1 MHGLRRIGNT
11 SVSMELLLLFFLL
24 VFVLPIWLVFRA
36 RRRAE
41 EAAEKFQHDAAAGG
55 DIGSPSFFD
64 LFMGPGMSSR
74 SYEIDPETGEWVD
87 VTDRMAEH
95 PPSPS
100 RRSPSRS
107 GRSGSAGRGRARRR
121 IR

>member
-1 MHGLRRIGNT
+1 
-11 SVSMELLLLFFLL
+11 MELLLLFFLL

-95 PPSPS
+95 PPEPEQKEPEQKRKERVS
-100 RRSPSRS
+100 
-107 GRSGSAGRGRARRR
+107 RARRR